1 MESKRENEVHSI
13 HVVSIDEHED
23 GSATLELDLDKETF
37 AQIFNMGF
45 LELVRRGMESEENEE

>member
-1 MESKRENEVHSI
+1 MESKVHSI
-13 HVVSIDEHED
+13 EVISIDEHED

-45 LELVRRGMESEENEE
+45 LELVRRGMEAEENEE

>member
-1 MESKRENEVHSI
+1 MESKVHSI
-13 HVVSIDEHED
+13 EVISIDEHED

-45 LELVRRGMESEENEE
+45 LELVRRGIEAEENKK